1 MAFDWNEKNTEIL
14 IKMWKDGH
22 PAREIAEK
30 LGGITRNA
38 VIGKANRLNL
48 SKKSTPVKSEQKPTV
63 QPQNIETFDINKINK
78 KDRLG
83 SCCQWPSGHPGT
95 EEFSFCLKP
104 VIEPSVYC
112 LEHLKLAYKNLK
124 D

>member
-22 PAREIAEK
+22 SARDIAEK

-48 SKKSTPVKSEQKPTV
+48 SKKTTPVKAVSKIPTNTQSV
-63 QPQNIETFDINKINK
+63 EALDIGKNNK
-78 KDRLG
+78 KERLG
-83 SCCQWPSGHPGT
+83 QCCQWPSGHPGT
-95 EEFSFCLKP
+95 AEFSFCLKP
-104 VIEPSVYC
+104 VFEPSVYC
-112 LEHLKLAYKNLK
+112 LEHLKLAYKNIK